1 QLDMRIISTFQAT
14 HRIILWQWTSTV
26 DIVVNVDPR
35 RHQVQVVV
43 EVKEEVQVVVE
54 VKEEVQVVGAVKE
67 EVEVVVE
74 VKEEVQ
80 VVVEV
85 KEEVQVVEMND
96 SIRFTLCSCPSAAL
110 HVTVG
115 AKIPITGNRKK
126 SNIL

>member
-1 QLDMRIISTFQAT
+1 MRIISTFQAT

-35 RHQVQVVV
+35 RHQ
-43 EVKEEVQVVVE
+43 
-54 VKEEVQVVGAVKE
+54 
-67 EVEVVVE
+67 
-74 VKEEVQ
+74 VQ

>member
-1 QLDMRIISTFQAT
+1 MRIISTFQAT

-54 VKEEVQVVGAVKE
+54 VKEEVQVV
-67 EVEVVVE
+67 
-74 VKEEVQ
+74 
-80 VVVEV
+80 
-85 KEEVQVVEMND
+85 EMND

-110 HVTVG
+110 HVT
-115 AKIPITGNRKK
+115 R
-126 SNIL
+126 

>member
-1 QLDMRIISTFQAT
+1 MRIISTFQAT

-43 EVKEEVQVVVE
+43 EVKEEVQ
-54 VKEEVQVVGAVKE
+54 
-67 EVEVVVE
+67 VVVE

>member
-1 QLDMRIISTFQAT
+1 MRIISTFQAT

-35 RHQVQVVV
+35 RHQVQAVV
-43 EVKEEVQVVVE
+43 EVKEEVQ
-54 VKEEVQVVGAVKE
+54 
-67 EVEVVVE
+67 VVVE

>member
-1 QLDMRIISTFQAT
+1 MRIISTFQAT

-35 RHQVQVVV
+35 RHQVQ
-43 EVKEEVQVVVE
+43 
-54 VKEEVQVVGAVKE
+54 A
-67 EVEVVVE
+67 VVE

>member
-1 QLDMRIISTFQAT
+1 MRIISTFQAT

-35 RHQVQVVV
+35 RHQVQ
-43 EVKEEVQVVVE
+43 
-54 VKEEVQVVGAVKE
+54 
-67 EVEVVVE
+67 VVVE

>member
-1 QLDMRIISTFQAT
+1 MRIISTFQAT

-54 VKEEVQVVGAVKE
+54 VKEEVQVV
-67 EVEVVVE
+67 VE

-85 KEEVQVVEMND
+85 KEEVQAVEMND